1 MFNENYYV
9 MAEYY
14 FKCSIF
20 IRNIFIRKK
29 KSRPKG
35 RDFSNDWL
43 INNMWNTFFIQKYI
57 VHQATFSNEN

>member
-43 INNMWNTFFIQKYI
+43 
-57 VHQATFSNEN
+57 